1 VSDVVE
7 GMLRTKA
14 VVVTIALFVVLL
26 TSWAY
31 APSLDV
37 LFVFDD
43 RQNIVDSP
51 AVHWTEFSRESLR
64 SLLDASRLQ
73 SRPVAN
79 LSFAL
84 DHLRGGLEPRVFHL
98 TNILI
103 HFGVA
108 LALFWLTLLY
118 VRLAQPIPDRA
129 TSYPRTATFA
139 LLAIG
144 IFLVHPLNTQAVTYI
159 VQRMSSLAALFTLLA
174 FASYLMARY
183 RLTARHRWW
192 YFSALICWLL
202 AIGSKEIGVLLLPVI
217 GAYELCFF
225 RNEWRSKVEQVI
237 GGTWNR
243 KWTNWYWGTCAAVGL
258 LVVAIVMES
267 RAGIGLTEDWPWRD
281 FNGVERLMTQAR
293 VMVFHLSQVVW
304 PVPGRLSLEH
314 DFAVSRSLLQ
324 PVTTLPAVIACIVM
338 LLASV
343 YLAVQRPRYG
353 FPLLAYALFHA
364 IEAGPVSLELIFEHR
379 MYLPS
384 TMLALGGA
392 TLLVD
397 SWPRWQPIA
406 VAAIVVIMLG
416 FAFWTHERNRLWSDP
431 VEFHRDM
438 AIKAPSNTRVHY
450 NLALMLKDTGEPEQA
465 LSAIQRAIALDSSDG
480 DLWRLFGSI
489 LLDLGHAEEAVS
501 AYRDALRLEPRK
513 IRSILGLGEAL
524 RASGRDDEAFDHYLS
539 AGINLARI
547 GAPWEAIP
555 VLQRAVESR
564 QEDADARNALGSA
577 YMTAGLVEKALQE
590 FQRAVELDPSVIE
603 AWYNMGL
610 AADRLNRTAEALNAY
625 EGFVQRAPVQLQQ
638 PIAWARSRIEALSQ

>member
-1 VSDVVE
+1 VSVVV
-7 GMLRTKA
+7 GRIFGAKA
-14 VVVTIALFVVLL
+14 VVVAIALFIVLL
-26 TSWAY
+26 ASWAY
-31 APSLDV
+31 APALDV
-37 LFVFDD
+37 SFVFDD

-51 AVHWTEFSRESLR
+51 AVHWTEFSRAGLD

-108 LALFWLTLLY
+108 LALLWLTLLY
-118 VRLAQPIPDRA
+118 VRLAQPIPDLGA
-129 TSYPRTATFA
+129 PYLRTATLA

-159 VQRMSSLAALFTLLA
+159 VQRMASLAALFTLLA

-202 AIGSKEIGVLLLPVI
+202 AVGSKEIGVLLLPVI

-225 RNEWRSKVEQVI
+225 RNEWRSKVEQLV

-243 KWTNWYWGTCAAVGL
+243 KWTAWFWGAGSAVGL

-267 RAGIGLTEDWPWRD
+267 KAGIGLTEDWPSRD

-293 VMVFHLSQVVW
+293 VMLFHLSQVVW
-304 PVPGRLSLEH
+304 PIPGRLSLEH
-314 DFAVSRSLLQ
+314 DFIVSRSLLQ
-324 PVTTLPAVIACIVM
+324 PATTLPAVVSCIAM
-338 LLASV
+338 LVASV
-343 YLAVQRPRYG
+343 YLAVRRPRYG

-384 TMLALGGA
+384 SMLVLGGA

-397 SWPRWQPIA
+397 SWSRWQPIS
-406 VAAIVVIMLG
+406 VVAIVVIMLG

-438 AIKAPSNTRVHY
+438 AIKAPRNTRVHY
-450 NLALMLKDTGEPEQA
+450 NLALILKDTGEPEQA
-465 LSAIQRAIALDSSDG
+465 LSAIQRAIALD
-480 DLWRLFGSI
+480 
-489 LLDLGHAEEAVS
+489 LGHAEEAVS
-501 AYRDALRLEPRK
+501 AYRDALQLEPRK

-539 AGINLARI
+539 AGVHLART

-555 VLQRAVESR
+555 VLQTAVESR
-564 QEDADARNALGSA
+564 QEDAGARNALGSA
-577 YMTAGLVEKALQE
+577 YMTAGLTEKALQE
-590 FQRAVELDPSVIE
+590 FQRAVERDPSGIE

-610 AADRLNRTAEALNAY
+610 AADRLNRTDEALNAY
-625 EGFVQRAPVQLQQ
+625 QGFVRRAPAQLQQ
-638 PIAWARSRIEALSQ
+638 PIAWAKSRIEALSQ